1 MQINSTTVITIL
13 GMAVVT
19 YATRIAGLWLMKR
32 GPSQRMMS
40 WLCHIPG
47 AILISIVAPAV
58 LNGSLADVLAALTT
72 VFMAIRTGNLVL
84 TMLTGVGTVWILRIL
99 KV

>member
-1 MQINSTTVITIL
+1 MQINFTTLITIL

-40 WLCHIPG
+40 WLRHIPG

-72 VFMAIRTGNLVL
+72 VLMAIRTGNLVL
-84 TMLTGVGTVWILRIL
+84 TMLTGVSTVWILRFL